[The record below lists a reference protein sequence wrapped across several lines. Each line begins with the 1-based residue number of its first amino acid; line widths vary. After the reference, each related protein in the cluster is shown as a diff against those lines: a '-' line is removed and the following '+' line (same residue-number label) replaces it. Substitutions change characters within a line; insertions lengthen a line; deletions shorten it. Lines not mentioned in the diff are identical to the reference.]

1 MSDTTTGP
9 GTAAW
14 SYRAGPWF
22 AVFGPQVTVLLPQSE
37 RDRVIDLWSLVD
49 GGGGFDEVL
58 DGLLASGLSKLPGF
72 VLVGASEGPTH
83 VLLRGSG
90 VTATLTA
97 GGEEVVLDGGAGA
110 TWTERSLDDVTAL
123 RIEVPAEDGEPVAD
137 ADFPVTTGL
146 VRVGRVD
153 RPAAVAAPASAAEA
167 APAAAAAVPEAETAE
182 PVAGISDHSLIG
194 DDGAAPVVVPA
205 GDTHPDGSER
215 LEELTPAEVSGGEG
229 APFEAADEA
238 PVDEAPVDEAPVD
251 DAPVDETPADEA
263 PAESP
268 YEEPAVDAEAAV
280 DESAEPGEMSPFDE
294 LAPGTSPNEPM
305 PADDGA
311 DLLPTDVMPAVGG
324 DPLTD
329 PLPDTPDAP
338 AEPAAAPSGEAPS
351 WEPAGAPAPPS
362 EPAPDGWVTPY
373 DSPAGVDD
381 TVPPP
386 VAPDLPP
393 APEAPGAEVAPPA
406 WTPPPPPAVPDAPA
420 DTPPPPLGIGSWEP
434 VTGAVPTA
442 GGYPPPPPPAADPDH
457 DGLTVAG
464 GQAAPPLPAQPS
476 EPAAP
481 AGAAPVAKLLI
492 SDGQTIMVDRVVLI
506 GRAPEAR
513 RFSSTEQPLL
523 VTVPSRLHEISSTHV
538 EVRPGGG
545 PDLGTAVVTDM
556 GSTNGTVLVQPGL
569 GPEDLKPGIAVQLIP
584 GAIINLGDGITI
596 QVTRP

>member
-1 MSDTTTGP
+1 MSTESS
-9 GTAAW
+9 TAAW
-14 SYRAGPWF
+14 SYRTGPWF
-22 AVFGPQVTVLLPQSE
+22 AVFGPQVTVLLPPSE

-90 VTATLTA
+90 VTATVTA
-97 GGEEVVLDGGAGA
+97 GGEEIVLDGGAGA
-110 TWTERSLDDVTAL
+110 TWVERSLDDVSAL
-123 RIEVPAEDGEPVAD
+123 RVEVPAEDGAAVAD
-137 ADFPVTTGL
+137 TDFPLTTGL

-153 RPAAVAAPASAAEA
+153 RPAAYAEPAAPV
-167 APAAAAAVPEAETAE
+167 APAAGADVAQEAEPA
-182 PVAGISDHSLIG
+182 AGVSDDSLIG
-194 DDGAAPVVVPA
+194 DDGAAPVVVPVA
-205 GDTHPDGSER
+205 VGDSPDGAER
-215 LEELTPAEVSGGEG
+215 LEELTPSDLSGGEG
-229 APFEAADEA
+229 APFEAPADEA
-238 PVDEAPVDEAPVD
+238 PVVAAHDAFTDDAAADEAAADEAAVDEAPS
-251 DAPVDETPADEA
+251 DAAEEPPL
-263 PAESP
+263 ESP
-268 YEEPAVDAEAAV
+268 FEEPAVDAEVA
-280 DESAEPGEMSPFDE
+280 DESGEPEMSPFDE
-294 LAPGTSPNEPM
+294 LAPGTSPNEPL
-305 PADDGA
+305 PDDDAG
-311 DLLPTDVMPAVGG
+311 LETEVIPTVGG
-324 DPLTD
+324 DPLSD
-329 PLPDTPDAP
+329 PLPEEPP
-338 AEPAAAPSGEAPS
+338 A
-351 WEPAGAPAPPS
+351 PS

-373 DSPAGVDD
+373 DSPASAAVDD

-393 APEAPGAEVAPPA
+393 APEEAPGTDIAPPPA
-406 WTPPPPPAVPDAPA
+406 WAPPPPPSPDELPVDA
-420 DTPPPPLGIGSWEP
+420 PPPPLGIGSWEP
-434 VTGAVPTA
+434 VTGAGPVA
-442 GGYPPPPPPAADPDH
+442 GDYPPPPPPADPDH

-464 GQAAPPLPAQPS
+464 SHAAPPLPGQPS
-476 EPAAP
+476 EPAP
-481 AGAAPVAKLLI
+481 ASGAAPVAKLLI
-492 SDGQTIMVDRVVLI
+492 SDGQTIVVDRVVLI

-513 RFSSTEQPLL
+513 RFSSTEQPML

>member
-1 MSDTTTGP
+1 MSDTSTGP

-37 RDRVIDLWSLVD
+37 RDRVIDLWALVD

-72 VLVGASEGPTH
+72 VLVGASDGPTH

-97 GGEEVVLDGGAGA
+97 AGEEVVLDGGAGA

-123 RIEVPAEDGEPVAD
+123 RVEVPADDGEAVAD
-137 ADFPVTTGL
+137 TDFPVTTGL

-153 RPAAVAAPASAAEA
+153 RPAAYSAPVASDPVAAD
-167 APAAAAAVPEAETAE
+167 PEAEVAE
-182 PVAGISDHSLIG
+182 PAAGVSDHSLIG
-194 DDGAAPVVVPA
+194 DDGAAPAVVPA
-205 GDTHPDGSER
+205 ADVSPDGPER
-215 LEELTPAEVSGGEG
+215 LEELTPADVSGGEG
-229 APFEAADEA
+229 APFEAAPDG
-238 PVDEAPVDEAPVD
+238 VSVD
-251 DAPVDETPADEA
+251 DAPSVEAFADGTPDDTPADEA
-263 PAESP
+263 PAASP
-268 YEEPAVDAEAAV
+268 VDEPAVDAEAAP
-280 DESAEPGEMSPFDE
+280 AEPVETAEPSPFDDPVPS
-294 LAPGTSPNEPM
+294 ASPDEPLPAAD
-305 PADDGA
+305 PADV
-311 DLLPTDVMPAVGG
+311 PTDVMPAVG

-329 PLPDTPDAP
+329 PLPGAP
-338 AEPAAAPSGEAPS
+338 AEPAAAPLGEAPS
-351 WEPAGAPAPPS
+351 WEPADVPAPPS

-373 DSPAGVDD
+373 DSPAPAGVDD

-386 VAPDLPP
+386 VLPDLPP
-393 APEAPGAEVAPPA
+393 APEAPAAGAPPA
-406 WTPPPPPAVPDAPA
+406 WAPPPPPAPHEVPA
-420 DTPPPPLGIGSWEP
+420 DAPPPPLGIGSWEP
-434 VTGAVPTA
+434 VTGAVPVA
-442 GGYPPPPPPAADPDH
+442 GDYPPPPPPADPDH

-476 EPAAP
+476 EPAP
-481 AGAAPVAKLLI
+481 SSGAGPVAKLLI
-492 SDGQTIMVDRVVLI
+492 SDGQTIVVDRVVLI

-513 RFSSTEQPLL
+513 RFSATEQPLL

>member
-1 MSDTTTGP
+1 MSTGSSTEP
-9 GTAAW
+9 STESSTGAW

-22 AVFGPQVTVLLPQSE
+22 AVFGPQVTVLLPPSE
-37 RDRVIDLWSLVD
+37 RDRVIDLWALVD

-123 RIEVPAEDGEPVAD
+123 RIEVPAEDGAAVAD

-153 RPAAVAAPASAAEA
+153 RPAYAE
-167 APAAAAAVPEAETAE
+167 PAAAAAAAAPAPETTEPESTGSESAE
-182 PVAGISDHSLIG
+182 PAAGVSDHSLIG

-205 GDTHPDGSER
+205 PVDAGPER
-215 LEELTPAEVSGGEG
+215 LEELTPADVSGEG
-229 APFEAADEA
+229 APFKA
-238 PVDEAPVDEAPVD
+238 
-251 DAPVDETPADEA
+251 PADEA
-263 PAESP
+263 PAEEP
-268 YEEPAVDAEAAV
+268 FDAPAEEPVDEPAVEEAEAA
-280 DESAEPGEMSPFDE
+280 DAEPEMSPMDD
-294 LAPGTSPNEPM
+294 LAAGTSPNASMLGEAAAEEGAEPAYDS
-305 PADDGA
+305 AD
-311 DLLPTDVMPAVGG
+311 LPTDVMPVVGG

-329 PLPDTPDAP
+329 PLPPEDPA
-338 AEPAAAPSGEAPS
+338 AEPAVEVPPP
-351 WEPAGAPAPPS
+351 PA

-373 DSPAGVDD
+373 DAPPAPAAAPGDED

-386 VAPDLPP
+386 AGVDAPDVAPATDI
-393 APEAPGAEVAPPA
+393 APPPA
-406 WTPPPPPAVPDAPA
+406 WSPPPPPEAPVDA
-420 DTPPPPLGIGSWEP
+420 PPPLGIGSWEP
-434 VTGAVPTA
+434 VTGAVP
-442 GGYPPPPPPAADPDH
+442 PPPPPAPAADPDH
-457 DGLTVAG
+457 DGHTVAG
-464 GQAAPPLPAQPS
+464 AAGLPPQPGPSQPAPPS
-476 EPAAP
+476 VT
-481 AGAAPVAKLLI
+481 APVAKLLI
-492 SDGQTIMVDRVVLI
+492 SDGQTVLVDRVVLI

-513 RFSSTEQPLL
+513 RFSSTEQPML

-545 PDLGTAVVTDM
+545 ADLGTAVVTDM

>member
-1 MSDTTTGP
+1 MSDTSTGSS
-9 GTAAW
+9 TAAW

-22 AVFGPQVTVLLPQSE
+22 AVFGPQVTVLLPESE
-37 RDRVIDLWSLVD
+37 RDRVIGLWSLVD

-72 VLVGASEGPTH
+72 VLVGASDGPTH

-123 RIEVPAEDGEPVAD
+123 RIEVPAEDGAEVAD
-137 ADFPVTTGL
+137 TDFPVTTGL
-146 VRVGRVD
+146 VRVGQVD
-153 RPAAVAAPASAAEA
+153 RPAAFAAPSAAPEA
-167 APAAAAAVPEAETAE
+167 VGAAAAAPAHETAE
-182 PVAGISDHSLIG
+182 PAAGVSDHSLIG

-205 GDTHPDGSER
+205 AGGSPDGPER
-215 LEELTPAEVSGGEG
+215 LEELTPAEVSGGDG
-229 APFEAADEA
+229 APFEAVAEEAPFDEPPADEAPTDGAPEGESPADEA
-238 PVDEAPVDEAPVD
+238 PVDEAP
-251 DAPVDETPADEA
+251 ADEA
-263 PAESP
+263 AAESP
-268 YEEPAVDAEAAV
+268 YEEPAVDAEAAP
-280 DESAEPGEMSPFDE
+280 DGSDQPEMAPWDD
-294 LAPGTSPNEPM
+294 LAPGTSPNEPT
-305 PADDGA
+305 PADEAA
-311 DLLPTDVMPAVGG
+311 DLPTDVMPTVGG

-329 PLPDTPDAP
+329 PLPDSPDAPDAP
-338 AEPAAAPSGEAPS
+338 A
-351 WEPAGAPAPPS
+351 

-373 DSPAGVDD
+373 DSPASAAADD

-386 VAPDLPP
+386 VAPDSP
-393 APEAPGAEVAPPA
+393 APEAPDVDAAPPA
-406 WTPPPPPAVPDAPA
+406 WTPPPPPAAAEAPA
-420 DTPPPPLGIGSWEP
+420 DAPPPPLGIGSWEP
-434 VTGAVPTA
+434 VTGAVPTT
-442 GGYPPPPPPAADPDH
+442 GGYPPPPPPADPDH

-464 GQAAPPLPAQPS
+464 SHSAPPLPGQPS
-476 EPAAP
+476 EPAP
-481 AGAAPVAKLLI
+481 PSGAAPVAKLLI
-492 SDGQTIMVDRVVLI
+492 SDGQTVMVDRVVLI

-513 RFSSTEQPLL
+513 RFSSTEQPML

-545 PDLGTAVVTDM
+545 ADLGTAVVTDM